1 MADPDLHLSGGGG
14 VFEGLTI
21 NVEFCEDN
29 SGRSKKM
36 RYISEK
42 NNGGGGGGKGGGG
55 GPPVPSPGFATD
67 LFAIQSSR

>member
-14 VFEGLTI
+14 VFKGLTI

-42 NNGGGGGGKGGGG
+42 NKGGGGGGR
-55 GPPVPSPGFATD
+55 SPGP
-67 LFAIQSSR
+67 LPWIRH